1 MPEHSKRKL
10 SKRRL
15 RERSNSSNDSAG
27 EAVEKPSR
35 RNGKGGKFAK
45 QPKAKLMESRDSSPA
60 VSSSDT
66 EEMMVNSAALSTRNS
81 PGTSRDDCVVTKEDA
96 ERASDKSANE
106 EGHESEDSD
115 ASDEEE
121 SVQQEESSES
131 EGSCSEAAPL
141 VISEENG
148 KKPKPNNSRS
158 TSTSASSDDHE
169 DERKCEEEKQDH
181 SESDSKSSSLDDGSP
196 KRLKREKKSKKLSV
210 KQSNSSIGDNPRL
223 TKLKQYARTAGLR
236 PNYKKLFAD
245 CANDKK
251 RIRLLEDYLQRNGL
265 TGRLSIE
272 VCKKFAKK
280 RAIEKEVSELD
291 TSNII
296 ADKRRTRAA
305 TKYQMPEK
313 TSTIPFSAS
322 KSWKERIGLQNDLF
336 SDSD

>member
-1 MPEHSKRKL
+1 
-10 SKRRL
+10 
-15 RERSNSSNDSAG
+15 
-27 EAVEKPSR
+27 
-35 RNGKGGKFAK
+35 
-45 QPKAKLMESRDSSPA
+45 
-60 VSSSDT
+60 
-66 EEMMVNSAALSTRNS
+66 MMVNSAALSTRNS

-141 VISEENG
+141 ENG

-169 DERKCEEEKQDH
+169 DERKCEEGESSNSEEPTERKPTVEKQDH